1 MREKKTKKKVII
13 ELNII
18 SSLELKKYLKS
29 FLFIWLFFLFSQ
41 ILFYTHND
49 LRQNNSRIIRNCP
62 TVTSTGSHHA

>member
-1 MREKKTKKKVII
+1 MKKKKVKNNLKCEKKNIKEKKTKKKKVII

-41 ILFYTHND
+41 ILFYTHKD
-49 LRQNNSRIIRNCP
+49 L
-62 TVTSTGSHHA
+62 

>member
-1 MREKKTKKKVII
+1 MREKKHKGKKTKKKKVII

-41 ILFYTHND
+41 ILFYTHKD
-49 LRQNNSRIIRNCP
+49 L
-62 TVTSTGSHHA
+62 

>member
-29 FLFIWLFFLFSQ
+29 FLFIWLFFFIFTNTVLHSQ
-41 ILFYTHND
+41 RSLTK
-49 LRQNNSRIIRNCP
+49 
-62 TVTSTGSHHA
+62 